1 MIMFSRKIVAS
12 AAALTI
18 GATGLVACSNDGE
31 GEPTSTEVVSETAT
45 ETEVAT
51 ETSGADASEAADATD
66 TAAADETGA
75 AVAGDAEATEEITTA
90 DGATA
95 MVPAG
100 VKSAMDQYA
109 QPEWGEPMAVEETDG
124 GWIVTYDN
132 EHYITWN
139 ENTGGA
145 PTWGQIAN
153 EWMTDVRLDQKLGF
167 PVAPET
173 ENADQSGWTQEF
185 ENGTI
190 EWTRGGT
197 EDAFTAIVTEK

>member
-1 MIMFSRKIVAS
+1 MFSRKIVAS

-51 ETSGADASEAADATD
+51 EAAGEGDADKSADATD
-66 TAAADETGA
+66 GA
-75 AVAGDAEATEEITTA
+75 AAGDAEATEEITTA

-124 GWIVTYDN
+124 GWIVTYDD

-153 EWMTDVRLDQKLGF
+153 EWITDVRLDQKMGF

>member
-1 MIMFSRKIVAS
+1 MFSRKIVAS
-12 AAALTI
+12 AAALTL

-31 GEPTSTEVVSETAT
+31 GEPTSTETVSETAT

-51 ETSGADASEAADATD
+51 ETAGEAADNTD
-66 TAAADETGA
+66 AAA
-75 AVAGDAEATEEITTA
+75 AGDAEATEEITTA

-100 VKSAMDQYA
+100 VKAAMDEYA

-153 EWMTDVRLDQKLGF
+153 EWITDVRLDQKLGF

>member
-1 MIMFSRKIVAS
+1 MFSRKIIAS

-18 GATGLVACSNDGE
+18 GATGLVACSNDDDA
-31 GEPTSTEVVSETAT
+31 EPTSTEVVSETAT
-45 ETEVAT
+45 ETDTAT
-51 ETSGADASEAADATD
+51 ETTSAEEST
-66 TAAADETGA
+66 TSAAAD
-75 AVAGDAEATEEITTA
+75 DAEATEEITTA

-100 VKSAMDQYA
+100 VVAAMDEYA
-109 QPEWGEPMAVEETDG
+109 MPEWGEPMAVEETDG

-132 EHYITWN
+132 EHYVTWN

-153 EWMTDVRLDQKLGF
+153 EWLTDVRLDQKLGF

-173 ENADQSGWTQEF
+173 ENEDQSGWTQEF

-197 EDAFTAIVTEK
+197 DDAFTAIVTEK

>member
-1 MIMFSRKIVAS
+1 MFSRKIVAS
-12 AAALTI
+12 AAALTL

-31 GEPTSTEVVSETAT
+31 GEPTSTEIVSETAT

-51 ETSGADASEAADATD
+51 ETAGADASKASDATD
-66 TAAADETGA
+66 TAA
-75 AVAGDAEATEEITTA
+75 AGDAEATEEITTA

-100 VKSAMDQYA
+100 VKAAMDEYA

-153 EWMTDVRLDQKLGF
+153 EWITDVRLDQKLGF

>member
-1 MIMFSRKIVAS
+1 MFSRKIIAS

-18 GATGLVACSNDGE
+18 GATGLVACSNDDDA
-31 GEPTSTEVVSETAT
+31 EPTSTEVVSETAT
-45 ETEVAT
+45 ETDTAT
-51 ETSGADASEAADATD
+51 ETTSAEEST
-66 TAAADETGA
+66 TSAAAD
-75 AVAGDAEATEEITTA
+75 DAEATEEITTA

-100 VKSAMDQYA
+100 VVAAMDEYA
-109 QPEWGEPMAVEETDG
+109 MPEWGEPMAVEETDG

-132 EHYITWN
+132 EHYVTWN

-153 EWMTDVRLDQKLGF
+153 EWLTDVRLDQKLGF

-197 EDAFTAIVTEK
+197 EDAFTAIITEK

>member
-1 MIMFSRKIVAS
+1 MFSRKIVAS
-12 AAALTI
+12 AAALTL

-31 GEPTSTEVVSETAT
+31 GEPTSTEIVSETAT
-45 ETEVAT
+45 ETEIVT
-51 ETSGADASEAADATD
+51 EGAAADASDEAGAG
-66 TAAADETGA
+66 AAAGN
-75 AVAGDAEATEEITTA
+75 AEATEEITTA

-100 VKSAMDQYA
+100 VKETMDKYA

-153 EWMTDVRLDQKLGF
+153 EWITDVHLDKKMGF

-173 ENADQSGWTQEF
+173 ENADKSGWTQEF

>member
-1 MIMFSRKIVAS
+1 MFSRKIIAS

-18 GATGLVACSNDGE
+18 GATGLVACSNDDDA
-31 GEPTSTEVVSETAT
+31 EPTSTEVVSETAT
-45 ETEVAT
+45 ETDTAT
-51 ETSGADASEAADATD
+51 ETASAEEST
-66 TAAADETGA
+66 TSAAAD
-75 AVAGDAEATEEITTA
+75 DAEATEEITTA

-100 VKSAMDQYA
+100 VVAAMDEYA
-109 QPEWGEPMAVEETDG
+109 MPEWGEPMAVEETDG

-132 EHYITWN
+132 EHYVTWN

-153 EWMTDVRLDQKLGF
+153 EWLTDVRLDQKLGF

-173 ENADQSGWTQEF
+173 ENDDQSGWTQEF

>member
-1 MIMFSRKIVAS
+1 MFSRKIVAS
-12 AAALTI
+12 AAALTL

-31 GEPTSTEVVSETAT
+31 GEPTSTEIVSETAT

-51 ETSGADASEAADATD
+51 ETAGEAADNTD
-66 TAAADETGA
+66 AAA
-75 AVAGDAEATEEITTA
+75 AGDAEATEEITTA

-100 VKSAMDQYA
+100 VKAAMDEYA

-132 EHYITWN
+132 EHYITWT

-153 EWMTDVRLDQKLGF
+153 EWITDVRLDQKLGF

>member
-1 MIMFSRKIVAS
+1 MFSRKIVAS
-12 AAALTI
+12 AAALTL

-31 GEPTSTEVVSETAT
+31 GEPTSTEIVSETAT

-51 ETSGADASEAADATD
+51 ETAGEAADNTN
-66 TAAADETGA
+66 AAA
-75 AVAGDAEATEEITTA
+75 AGDAEATEEITTA

-100 VKSAMDQYA
+100 VKAAMDEYA

-153 EWMTDVRLDQKLGF
+153 EWITDVRLDQKLGF

>member
-1 MIMFSRKIVAS
+1 MFSRKIVAS
-12 AAALTI
+12 AAALTL

-31 GEPTSTEVVSETAT
+31 GEPTSTEIVSETAT
-45 ETEVAT
+45 ETEIVT
-51 ETSGADASEAADATD
+51 EGAAADASDEAGAG
-66 TAAADETGA
+66 AAAGN
-75 AVAGDAEATEEITTA
+75 AEATEEITTA

-100 VKSAMDQYA
+100 VKAAMDEYA

-153 EWMTDVRLDQKLGF
+153 EWITDVRLDQKLGF

>member
-1 MIMFSRKIVAS
+1 MFSRKIVAS
-12 AAALTI
+12 AAALTL
-18 GATGLVACSNDGE
+18 GATGLVSCSNDGE
-31 GEPTSTEVVSETAT
+31 GEPTSTEIVSETAT
-45 ETEVAT
+45 ETEIVT
-51 ETSGADASEAADATD
+51 EGAAADASDEAGAG
-66 TAAADETGA
+66 AAAGN
-75 AVAGDAEATEEITTA
+75 AEATEEITTA

-100 VKSAMDQYA
+100 VKAAMDEYA

-153 EWMTDVRLDQKLGF
+153 EWITDVRLDQKMGF

-173 ENADQSGWTQEF
+173 ENADKSGWTQEF

-197 EDAFTAIVTEK
+197 ADAFEAIVTEK

>member
-1 MIMFSRKIVAS
+1 MFSRKIVAS
-12 AAALTI
+12 AAALTL
-18 GATGLVACSNDGE
+18 GATGLVACSDDGE

-45 ETEVAT
+45 ETDTAT
-51 ETSGADASEAADATD
+51 ETASAEEST
-66 TAAADETGA
+66 TSAAAD
-75 AVAGDAEATEEITTA
+75 DAEATEEITTA

-100 VKSAMDQYA
+100 VVAAMDEFA
-109 QPEWGEPMAVEETDG
+109 APEWGEPMAVEETDG

-132 EHYITWN
+132 EHYVTWN

-153 EWMTDVRLDQKLGF
+153 EWLTDVRLDQKLGF
-167 PVAPET
+167 PLAPET

>member
-1 MIMFSRKIVAS
+1 MFSRKIIAS

-18 GATGLVACSNDGE
+18 GATGLVACSNDDDAK
-31 GEPTSTEVVSETAT
+31 PTSTEVVSETAT
-45 ETEVAT
+45 ETDTAT
-51 ETSGADASEAADATD
+51 ETTSAEEST
-66 TAAADETGA
+66 TSAAAD
-75 AVAGDAEATEEITTA
+75 DAEATEEITTA

-100 VKSAMDQYA
+100 VVAAMDEYA
-109 QPEWGEPMAVEETDG
+109 NPEWGEPMAVEETDG

-132 EHYITWN
+132 EHYVTWN

-173 ENADQSGWTQEF
+173 ENTDQSGWTQEF

-197 EDAFTAIVTEK
+197 DDAFTAIVTEK

>member
-1 MIMFSRKIVAS
+1 MFSRKIVAS
-12 AAALTI
+12 AAALTL
-18 GATGLVACSNDGE
+18 GATGLVACSDDGE

-51 ETSGADASEAADATD
+51 ETAGEGDADATD
-66 TAAADETGA
+66 GA
-75 AVAGDAEATEEITTA
+75 AAGDAEATEEITTA

-100 VKSAMDQYA
+100 VKAAMDQYA

-132 EHYITWN
+132 EHYIIWN

-153 EWMTDVRLDQKLGF
+153 EWITDVRLDQKMGF
-167 PVAPET
+167 PLAPET

>member
-1 MIMFSRKIVAS
+1 MFSRKIIAS

-18 GATGLVACSNDGE
+18 GATGLVACSNDDDA
-31 GEPTSTEVVSETAT
+31 EPTSTEVVSETAT
-45 ETEVAT
+45 ETDTAT
-51 ETSGADASEAADATD
+51 ETTSAEEST
-66 TAAADETGA
+66 TSAAAD
-75 AVAGDAEATEEITTA
+75 DAEATEEITTA

-100 VKSAMDQYA
+100 VVAAMDEYA
-109 QPEWGEPMAVEETDG
+109 APEWGEPMAVEETDG

-132 EHYITWN
+132 EHYVTWN

-153 EWMTDVRLDQKLGF
+153 EWLTDVRLDQKLGF

-173 ENADQSGWTQEF
+173 ENEDQSGWTQEF

-197 EDAFTAIVTEK
+197 DDAFTAIVTEK

>member
-1 MIMFSRKIVAS
+1 MFSRKIVAS
-12 AAALTI
+12 AAALTL

-51 ETSGADASEAADATD
+51 ETAGADASKASDATD
-66 TAAADETGA
+66 TAA
-75 AVAGDAEATEEITTA
+75 AGDAEATEEITTA

-100 VKSAMDQYA
+100 VKAAMDEYA

-153 EWMTDVRLDQKLGF
+153 EWITDVRLDQKLGF

>member
-1 MIMFSRKIVAS
+1 MFSRKIAAS
-12 AAALTI
+12 AAAVTLA
-18 GATGLVACSNDGE
+18 ATSLVACSDEGDNDATE
-31 GEPTSTEVVSETAT
+31 TEVVEETAT
-45 ETEVAT
+45 ETNVET
-51 ETSGADASEAADATD
+51 ETDSAGAESDAEDADAAA
-66 TAAADETGA
+66 
-75 AVAGDAEATEEITTA
+75 AGDAEATEEITTA
-90 DGATA
+90 DGGTA

-100 VKSAMDQYA
+100 VVSAMDQYA
-109 QPEWGEPMAVEETDG
+109 EPSWGEPTGVEQVDE

-132 EHYITWN
+132 DHYITWN

-153 EWMTDVRLDQKLGF
+153 EWLTDVKLDKKVGF

-185 ENGTI
+185 ERGTI

>member
-1 MIMFSRKIVAS
+1 MFSRKIVAS
-12 AAALTI
+12 AAALTL

-51 ETSGADASEAADATD
+51 ETAGADASDATD

-75 AVAGDAEATEEITTA
+75 AAAGDAEATEEITTA

-153 EWMTDVRLDQKLGF
+153 EWMTDVRLDQKMGF

>member
-1 MIMFSRKIVAS
+1 MFSRKIVAS
-12 AAALTI
+12 AAALTL
-18 GATGLVACSNDGE
+18 GATGLVACSDDGE

-51 ETSGADASEAADATD
+51 ETAGEGDADATD
-66 TAAADETGA
+66 GA
-75 AVAGDAEATEEITTA
+75 AAGDAEATEEITTA

-100 VKSAMDQYA
+100 VKAAMDQYA
-109 QPEWGEPMAVEETDG
+109 EPEWGEPMAVEETDG

-153 EWMTDVRLDQKLGF
+153 EWITDVRLDQKMGF
-167 PVAPET
+167 PLAPET

>member
-1 MIMFSRKIVAS
+1 MFSRKIVAS
-12 AAALTI
+12 AAALTL

-51 ETSGADASEAADATD
+51 ETAGEGAGDATD

-75 AVAGDAEATEEITTA
+75 AAAGDAEATEEITTA

-153 EWMTDVRLDQKLGF
+153 EWMTDVRLDQKMGF

>member
-1 MIMFSRKIVAS
+1 MFSRKIVAS
-12 AAALTI
+12 AAALTL
-18 GATGLVACSNDGE
+18 GATGLVACSDDGE

-51 ETSGADASEAADATD
+51 ETAGEGDADATD
-66 TAAADETGA
+66 GA
-75 AVAGDAEATEEITTA
+75 AAGDAEATEEITTA

-100 VKSAMDQYA
+100 VKAAMDQYA

-153 EWMTDVRLDQKLGF
+153 EWITDVRLDQKMGF
-167 PVAPET
+167 PLAPET

>member
-1 MIMFSRKIVAS
+1 MFSRKIVAS
-12 AAALTI
+12 AAALTL

-31 GEPTSTEVVSETAT
+31 GEPTSTEIVSETAT
-45 ETEVAT
+45 ETEIVT
-51 ETSGADASEAADATD
+51 EGAAADASDEAGAG
-66 TAAADETGA
+66 AAAGN
-75 AVAGDAEATEEITTA
+75 AEATEEITTA

-100 VKSAMDQYA
+100 VKETMDKYA

-153 EWMTDVRLDQKLGF
+153 EWITDVRLDQKLGF

>member
-1 MIMFSRKIVAS
+1 MFSRKIVAS

-45 ETEVAT
+45 ETEVVT
-51 ETSGADASEAADATD
+51 EGAGAGDADKADKSGEAGA
-66 TAAADETGA
+66 GA
-75 AVAGDAEATEEITTA
+75 AAGDAEATEEITTA

-100 VKSAMDQYA
+100 VKAAMDQYA

-153 EWMTDVRLDQKLGF
+153 EWITDVRLDQKMGF

>member
-1 MIMFSRKIVAS
+1 MFSRKIVAS
-12 AAALTI
+12 AAALTL

-31 GEPTSTEVVSETAT
+31 GEPTSTEIVSETAT
-45 ETEVAT
+45 ETEIVT
-51 ETSGADASEAADATD
+51 EGAAADASDEAGAG
-66 TAAADETGA
+66 AAAGN
-75 AVAGDAEATEEITTA
+75 AEATEEITTA

-100 VKSAMDQYA
+100 VKETMDKYA

-153 EWMTDVRLDQKLGF
+153 EWITDVHLDKKMGF

-173 ENADQSGWTQEF
+173 ENADKSGWTQEF

-197 EDAFTAIVTEK
+197 EDAFTAIMTEK

>member
-1 MIMFSRKIVAS
+1 MFSRKIVAS
-12 AAALTI
+12 AAALTL

-51 ETSGADASEAADATD
+51 ETAGAEASDATD

-75 AVAGDAEATEEITTA
+75 AAAGDAEATEEITTA

-153 EWMTDVRLDQKLGF
+153 EWITDVRLDQKMGF

-173 ENADQSGWTQEF
+173 ENADKSGWTQEF

>member
-1 MIMFSRKIVAS
+1 MFSRKIIAS

-18 GATGLVACSNDGE
+18 GATGLVACSNDDDA
-31 GEPTSTEVVSETAT
+31 EPTSTEVVSETAT
-45 ETEVAT
+45 ETDTAT
-51 ETSGADASEAADATD
+51 ETTSAEEST
-66 TAAADETGA
+66 TSAAAD
-75 AVAGDAEATEEITTA
+75 DAEATEEITTA

-100 VKSAMDQYA
+100 VVAAMDEYA
-109 QPEWGEPMAVEETDG
+109 MPEWGEPMAVEETDG

-132 EHYITWN
+132 EHYVTWN

-153 EWMTDVRLDQKLGF
+153 EWLTDVRLDQKLGF

-173 ENADQSGWTQEF
+173 ENEDQSGWTQEF

>member
-12 AAALTI
+12 AAALTL

-51 ETSGADASEAADATD
+51 ETAGADASEASDATD
-66 TAAADETGA
+66 TAA
-75 AVAGDAEATEEITTA
+75 AGDAEATEEITTA

-100 VKSAMDQYA
+100 VKAAMDEYA

-153 EWMTDVRLDQKLGF
+153 EWITDVRLDQKLGF

>member
-1 MIMFSRKIVAS
+1 MFSRKIVAS
-12 AAALTI
+12 AAALTL

-31 GEPTSTEVVSETAT
+31 GEPTSTEIVSETAT

-51 ETSGADASEAADATD
+51 ETAGEAADNTD
-66 TAAADETGA
+66 AAA
-75 AVAGDAEATEEITTA
+75 AGDAEATEEITTA

-100 VKSAMDQYA
+100 VKAAMDEYA

-145 PTWGQIAN
+145 PTWGQSL
-153 EWMTDVRLDQKLGF
+153 T
-167 PVAPET
+167 
-173 ENADQSGWTQEF
+173 SGSPTCV
-185 ENGTI
+185 
-190 EWTRGGT
+190 WTRSWASRSHRRPRTPTSRAGPRSLR
-197 EDAFTAIVTEK
+197 TAPSSGPAAAPRMPSPQS

>member
-1 MIMFSRKIVAS
+1 MFSRKIIAS

-18 GATGLVACSNDGE
+18 GATGLVACSNDDDA
-31 GEPTSTEVVSETAT
+31 EPTSTEVVSETAT
-45 ETEVAT
+45 ETDTAT
-51 ETSGADASEAADATD
+51 ETTSAEEST
-66 TAAADETGA
+66 TSAAAD
-75 AVAGDAEATEEITTA
+75 DAEATEEITTA

-100 VKSAMDQYA
+100 VVAAMDEYA
-109 QPEWGEPMAVEETDG
+109 APEWGEPMAVEETDG

-132 EHYITWN
+132 EHYVTWN

-153 EWMTDVRLDQKLGF
+153 EWLTDVRLDKKLGF

-173 ENADQSGWTQEF
+173 ENEDQSGWTQEF

-197 EDAFTAIVTEK
+197 DDAFTAIVTEK

>member
-1 MIMFSRKIVAS
+1 MFSRKIIAS

-18 GATGLVACSNDGE
+18 GATGLVACSNDDDA
-31 GEPTSTEVVSETAT
+31 EPTSTEVVSETAT
-45 ETEVAT
+45 ETDTAT
-51 ETSGADASEAADATD
+51 ETTSAEEST
-66 TAAADETGA
+66 TSAAAD
-75 AVAGDAEATEEITTA
+75 DAEATEEITTA

-100 VKSAMDQYA
+100 VVAAMDEYA
-109 QPEWGEPMAVEETDG
+109 MPEWGEPMAVEETDG

-132 EHYITWN
+132 EHYVTWN

-153 EWMTDVRLDQKLGF
+153 EWLTDVRLDQKLGF
-167 PVAPET
+167 PLAPET

>member
-1 MIMFSRKIVAS
+1 MFSRKIVAS
-12 AAALTI
+12 AAALTL

-51 ETSGADASEAADATD
+51 ETAGEAADATD

-75 AVAGDAEATEEITTA
+75 AAAGDAEATEEITTA

-153 EWMTDVRLDQKLGF
+153 EWMTDVRLDQKMGF